1 MKTVHYDNL
10 PISENGEVREL
21 TKADFD
27 RMKPI
32 QNVMSPEFIAMA
44 LSHQAQ
50 REIEGEIKPRT
61 RGKQK
66 QPTKQSIT
74 IRLSPEVITAFKA
87 TGQGWQ
93 SRINEALLNYVRTS
107 M

>member
-1 MKTVHYDNL
+1 MKNIPYNP
-10 PISENGEVREL
+10 PINENGEAREL
-21 TKADFD
+21 TKADFA

-32 QNVMSPEFIAMA
+32 QDVMPAEFVAMA
-44 LSHQAQ
+44 ISHQAQ
-50 REIEGEIKPRT
+50 REAEGKIKPRT

-66 QPTKQSIT
+66 LPTKQSIT